1 VSIDPKT
8 TKIGRAAIYIYI
20 ETFVSLILGY
30 IFWILMSRFGNPEII
45 GISAAVITFSGILSV
60 ISNFGIPTGIQ
71 RFLGKSFATFSRP
84 EIKIYVLSSLLIITI
99 AIGIIVILS
108 LIFSNYFL
116 SVFKVDKQYLYITLF
131 LMICTTYPTLFRGI
145 IVSSLQTKIL
155 TLSMTLSATLK
166 IILGIFFMIWGFG
179 AFGLIISYTINQ
191 LAVSIILGIYIISVF
206 HKSRA
211 ESENLVGNKDT
222 LLIKKLKEIFSSSIV
237 NWVPLVITTI
247 GSQLGNIF
255 IYGTNG
261 SKDAGLFFMSL
272 TIVTGITSVMYSLFT
287 ISFPAMSAME
297 DGRKRFTANTIRL
310 SLIMA
315 IPFTSSLIFYSRD
328 ILGLLGTDYTP
339 AYRILDILLLSM
351 VPTAIQYGI
360 TSLVYSYGK
369 YRQVLLLGLTT
380 SIPRITL
387 YFILVPVFGSI
398 GGAIAF
404 TVGVLIGFISSII
417 VARENGSTIE
427 WRNTL
432 LILTIPMVISLILY
446 EMNIYYIFGIL
457 LNLIFSYII
466 MYYFKLILIADVK
479 YFVRLLPSPSQRA
492 IFSLIKKINNRR

>member
-1 VSIDPKT
+1 
-8 TKIGRAAIYIYI
+8 
-20 ETFVSLILGY
+20 
-30 IFWILMSRFGNPEII
+30 
-45 GISAAVITFSGILSV
+45 
-60 ISNFGIPTGIQ
+60 
-71 RFLGKSFATFSRP
+71 
-84 EIKIYVLSSLLIITI
+84 
-99 AIGIIVILS
+99 
-108 LIFSNYFL
+108 
-116 SVFKVDKQYLYITLF
+116 
-131 LMICTTYPTLFRGI
+131 
-145 IVSSLQTKIL
+145 
-155 TLSMTLSATLK
+155 
-166 IILGIFFMIWGFG
+166 
-179 AFGLIISYTINQ
+179 
-191 LAVSIILGIYIISVF
+191 
-206 HKSRA
+206 
-211 ESENLVGNKDT
+211 
-222 LLIKKLKEIFSSSIV
+222 
-237 NWVPLVITTI
+237 
-247 GSQLGNIF
+247 
-255 IYGTNG
+255 
-261 SKDAGLFFMSL
+261 
-272 TIVTGITSVMYSLFT
+272 VMYSLFT

-446 EMNIYYIFGIL
+446 
-457 LNLIFSYII
+457 
-466 MYYFKLILIADVK
+466 
-479 YFVRLLPSPSQRA
+479 
-492 IFSLIKKINNRR
+492 